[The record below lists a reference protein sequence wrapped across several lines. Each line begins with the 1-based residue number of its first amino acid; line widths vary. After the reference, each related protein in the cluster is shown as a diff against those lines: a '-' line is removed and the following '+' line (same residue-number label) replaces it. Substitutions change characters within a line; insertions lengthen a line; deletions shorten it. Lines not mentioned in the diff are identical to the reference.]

1 MDISFSFSEF
11 SNVEVQNPFIVYGF
25 FVFLLFIFFSFGGGG
40 DGGRRVNLRETN
52 RIIYSREET
61 LIKKK
66 RFSADLISQT
76 TSGVRLISRY

>member
-1 MDISFSFSEF
+1 MDISFSFQRRGSKSLYCVWLF
-11 SNVEVQNPFIVYGF
+11 CF
-25 FVFLLFIFFSFGGGG
+25 FVVYFFSFGGEG

-52 RIIYSREET
+52 RVIYSREET

-66 RFSADLISQT
+66 IFSADLISQT